1 MNNNS
6 NMILLL
12 LSIIIIILCG
22 VSYLEFKKIKIEL
35 DKHKEILSIYKEIIE
50 LLLNLNK
57 KLTQERGYNQENTY
71 HENYV
76 DNQELNNRHIV
87 ELDEIVEVADV
98 DDVVEEVVVAEVV
111 VADVE
116 EVVVEEVVV
125 EEVVNEVVDVVV
137 EEVVDVVV
145 EEVVDVVVKEVVD
158 VVVNEVVTD
167 EVVVADVDPVVYDEA
182 DDVSVDLSN
191 IDLDIDLDIDNILND
206 ISINTSEEY
215 EVLSNKKQELFNIYI
230 DKSVKELREI
240 LMEKNLPLSGNK
252 TKQVHRILDNL

>member
-35 DKHKEILSIYKEIIE
+35 DKHKEILSIYKEKIE

-98 DDVVEEVVVAEVV
+98 EEVVEEVVEEEV
-111 VADVE
+111 VE

-125 EEVVNEVVDVVV
+125 DDEVVEEVV
-137 EEVVDVVV
+137 EEVVDVVDDV
-145 EEVVDVVVKEVVD
+145 EEVVDVVDDVD
-158 VVVNEVVTD
+158 DVED
-167 EVVVADVDPVVYDEA
+167 VADVDEVDVDVVDVDVVDVDVVDVDVVDVDV

-191 IDLDIDLDIDNILND
+191 IDLDIDNILND